1 MKISDNITYAEA
13 IHSQTA
19 KRKGIDNTP
28 NPTQVENMKL
38 LAEKVFEPLRK
49 WVGGPIK
56 VNSFFRS
63 PELNTAIGGVASS
76 QHCKGQAIDIDDVYG
91 YKTNAEMYHWVKEN
105 LNFDQMIWEF
115 GTDMNPNWVH
125 ISYVSEEDNRNRCL
139 KAYKDDMGR
148 TKYKTNAEMYAWVKE
163 NLNFDQMI
171 WEFGTDMNP
180 NWVHISYVSEEDNRN
195 RCLKAYKDE
204 YNKTKYKTI

>member
-1 MKISDNITYAEA
+1 MKISPNITYAEA

-28 NPTQVENMKL
+28 TAKQVEVMKL
-38 LAEKVFEPLRK
+38 TAEKIFEPLRK
-49 WVGGPIK
+49 FVGGPIK

-63 PELNTAIGGVASS
+63 AELNKAIGGSKTS
-76 QHCKGQAIDIDDVYG
+76 QHCKGQAIDIDDVFG
-91 YKTNAEMYHWVKEN
+91 HKTNAEMYN
-105 LNFDQMIWEF
+105 
-115 GTDMNPNWVH
+115 
-125 ISYVSEEDNRNRCL
+125 
-139 KAYKDDMGR
+139 
-148 TKYKTNAEMYAWVKE
+148 WVKE

-204 YNKTKYKTI
+204 RGKTKYKVI

>member
-13 IHSQTA
+13 IHSNTA

-28 NPTQVENMKL
+28 TAKQVEVMKL
-38 LAEKVFEPLRK
+38 TAEKIFEPLRS

-63 PELNTAIGGVASS
+63 PELNEKIGGSKTS
-76 QHCKGQAIDIDDVYG
+76 QHCKRQAIDIDDVYG
-91 YKTNAEMYHWVKEN
+91 YKTNAEMYNWIKEN

-125 ISYVSEEDNRNRCL
+125 VSYVSEEDNRNRCL
-139 KAYKDDMGR
+139 KAYKD
-148 TKYKTNAEMYAWVKE
+148 K
-163 NLNFDQMI
+163 
-171 WEFGTDMNP
+171 
-180 NWVHISYVSEEDNRN
+180 
-195 RCLKAYKDE
+195 
-204 YNKTKYKTI
+204 YNKTKYKVI